1 MSNETEYEYCG
12 DGLLLPLLNEEE
24 KRWNQSFRAV
34 LYLFALLYCFLGV
47 AIIADVFMSAI
58 EVITSKTRK
67 IYLARPSSPTTGV
80 WRPGLAKVGDAAVEE
95 GKGTSSNGTDHAG
108 SKDPGGSLQDASE
121 EPEVVEVR
129 VWNDTVANLTL
140 MALGSSA
147 PEILLS
153 VIELSGRS
161 FEAGDLGPGTIVGSA
176 AFNLL
181 IITAVCVVGVPDGE
195 TRRIKGIKV
204 FGVTTIF
211 SLFAYAWL
219 LVILVAV
226 TPDVV
231 DIWEAA
237 LTLLFFPLLV
247 ILAYMADKT
256 WKCCGASALGFGGKK
271 QLELG
276 AGQLTG
282 NSEERMLGGKTFFR
296 NGNLDK
302 DGLVA
307 FVKEVKKYPGLSDED
322 AALLA
327 ASRLVDSQPHSRM
340 WYRIGAVRSFTGGRK
355 TQPKLSLKLQ
365 ELLDKPLKTV
375 YDTINEHPNA
385 PNIGKL
391 MEPDELRKAVIE
403 FRAATV
409 AVPEN
414 VGTFEVTITRRG
426 DLQQRAKVKVESIDG
441 TAQENEDYIPINEII
456 VFEPNETE
464 KQVKVEIVNDNQW
477 EPDEEFFLKLA
488 IADDDDTSS
497 VKGGEEREEKVQ
509 LGRISIMEITILND
523 DEPGLISFPK
533 RGLLVKETIGTAQI
547 TVLRKDGADGEVS
560 VSWRTLDKSAVSGK
574 DYKGGS
580 GVLVFKHTEV
590 SRVIEIPIINDM
602 EAEKDECFEIELFNP
617 TGGAKLGAI
626 NRMAITITNDE
637 DFNNVMGHLMSL
649 TNANMDA
656 IRVHRDTWASQ
667 IKDAMNV
674 NGGDLENAT
683 WGDYLMHFLTFGW
696 KVLFALVPPP
706 GLLGGWP
713 CFFVSLFM
721 IGLITAFVGDIA
733 AIFGCIVHLH
743 DSITAITLVAM
754 GTSLPDTFASKCAA
768 VQEKHADNAIGNI
781 TGSNSVNVFLGLGLP
796 WLMGAIYH
804 YSKGN
809 QFSVPVGSLGFSV
822 MVYTCTSLF
831 AVALLLLRRNLSI
844 FGRAELGGPKPLKI
858 LSAVILVF
866 LWVLYV
872 FFSILQTYG
881 YINDIF

>member
-1 MSNETEYEYCG
+1 MSNDTYEEKNEFCG
-12 DGLLLPLLNEEE
+12 GGLLLPFLLEEE
-24 KRWNQSFRAV
+24 RWDQTFRAI
-34 LYLFALLYCFLGV
+34 LYLLGLLYCFLGV
-47 AIIADVFMSAI
+47 AIIADVFMGAI

-67 IYLARPSSPTTGV
+67 IYLARSSPNPTGV
-80 WRPGLAKVGDAAVEE
+80 WRPGKAKVGDAAVEE
-95 GKGTSSNGTDHAG
+95 GKSSNGTGDHAG
-108 SKDPGGSLQDASE
+108 GKDGGSQDGD

-153 VIELSGRS
+153 VIEISGKG
-161 FEAGDLGPGTIVGSA
+161 FEAGELGPGTIVGSA

-181 IITAVCVVGVPDGE
+181 VISAVCVIGIPDGE
-195 TRRIKGIKV
+195 TRIIKGIKV
-204 FGVTTIF
+204 FAVTTTF

-226 TPDVV
+226 TPNVV
-231 DIWEAA
+231 DVWEAA
-237 LTLLFFPLLV
+237 LTLIFFPLLV
-247 ILAYMADKT
+247 ILAYIADQPWT
-256 WKCCGASALGFGGKK
+256 CSGASALHFGGKK

-282 NSEERMLGGKTFFR
+282 NSEGERMLNGKTFFR
-296 NGNLDK
+296 NGHLDK

-340 WYRIGAVRSFTGGRK
+340 WYRIGAVRSFSGGRK

-365 ELLDKPLKTV
+365 EV

-391 MEPDELRKAVIE
+391 LEPDELRKAVIE

-414 VGTFEVTITRRG
+414 VGTFEVTICRHG
-426 DLQQRAKVKVESIDG
+426 DLQPRAKVKVETIDG
-441 TAQENEDYIPINEII
+441 TAQENEDYIPINQII

-464 KQVKVEIVNDNQW
+464 KQITVEIVNDNQW
-477 EPDEEFFLKLA
+477 EPDEEFFLKLTLV
-488 IADDDDTSS
+488 DDEVLDDNSS
-497 VKGGEEREEKVQ
+497 IKEIEEKEEKVQ

-523 DEPGLISFPK
+523 DEPGVISFPK
-533 RGLLVKETIGTAQI
+533 RGLLVKETVGVAQI

-560 VSWRTLDKSAVSGK
+560 VRWRTLDKSAVSGK

-590 SRVIEIPIINDM
+590 TRILEIPIINDM
-602 EAEKDECFEIELFNP
+602 EAEKDECFEIELFEP
-617 TGGAKLGAI
+617 TGGAKLGSI
-626 NRMAITITNDE
+626 NRMAVTITNDE
-637 DFNNVMGHLMSL
+637 DFNSVMGHLMSL
-649 TNANMDA
+649 TNANMEA

-667 IKDAMNV
+667 LKDAMNV

-696 KVLFALVPPP
+696 KVFFSIVPPP

-713 CFFVSLFM
+713 CFFLSLFM
-721 IGLITAFVGDIA
+721 IGLITAVVGDLA
-733 AIFGCIVHLH
+733 AIFGCIVGLK

-754 GTSLPDTFASKCAA
+754 GTSLPDTFASKTAA
-768 VQEKHADNAIGNI
+768 VQEKYADNAIGNI

-796 WLMGAIYH
+796 WLMAALFH
-804 YSKGN
+804 YSKGSV
-809 QFSVPVGSLGFSV
+809 FKVPVGNLGFSV
-822 MVYTCTSLF
+822 MVYTTT
-831 AVALLLLRRNLSI
+831 ALLTVGLFVIRRNVSV
-844 FGRAELGGPKPLKI
+844 FGKAELGGPKPYKI
-858 LSAVILVF
+858 GSAIFLLF
-866 LWVLYV
+866 LWVAYV
-872 FFSILQTYG
+872 FFSSLQTYG
-881 YINDIF
+881 YISDIF

>member
-1 MSNETEYEYCG
+1 MSNWTEHEYCG
-12 DGLLLPLLNEEE
+12 NGLLLPLLSEEE
-24 KRWNQSFRAV
+24 RWNQSFRAV
-34 LYLFALLYCFLGV
+34 LYLFGLIYCFLGV

-67 IYLARPSSPTTGV
+67 IYLARPSSPSTGV
-80 WRPGLAKVGDAAVEE
+80 WRPGKAKVGDAAAAEE
-95 GKGTSSNGTDHAG
+95 GKSSNGTGGGDPN
-108 SKDPGGSLQDASE
+108 KDPGSPPDVSE
-121 EPEVVEVR
+121 DPEVVEVR

-153 VIELSGRS
+153 VIELSGKN

-181 IITAVCVVGVPDGE
+181 IISAVCVMGVPDGE

-204 FGVTTIF
+204 FAVTTIF

-226 TPDVV
+226 TPEVV
-231 DIWEAA
+231 DMWEAA
-237 LTLLFFPLLV
+237 LTLIFFPLLV

-256 WKCCGASALGFGGKK
+256 WTCGGASALRFGGKK

-327 ASRLVDSQPHSRM
+327 ASKLVDSQPHSRM
-340 WYRIGAVRSFTGGRK
+340 WYRIGAVRNFSGGRK
-355 TQPKLSLKLQ
+355 TQPKLSIKLQ

-426 DLQQRAKVKVESIDG
+426 DLQHRAKVKVETIDG

-456 VFEPNETE
+456 IFEPNETE

-477 EPDEEFFLKLA
+477 EPDEEFFLKLG
-488 IADDDDTSS
+488 IVDDDIS
-497 VKGGEEREEKVQ
+497 VADGEEKEEKVQ

-523 DEPGLISFPK
+523 DEPGVISFPK
-533 RGLLVKETIGTAQI
+533 RGLLVKETVGTAQI

-590 SRVIEIPIINDM
+590 SRIIEIPIINDM
-602 EAEKDECFEIELFNP
+602 EPEKDECFEIELFNP
-617 TGGAKLGAI
+617 TGGATLGAI

-649 TNANMDA
+649 TNANMEA

-667 IKDAMNV
+667 IKDSMNV

-696 KVLFALVPPP
+696 KVLFSLVPPP

-713 CFFVSLFM
+713 CFVVSLAM
-721 IGLITAFVGDIA
+721 IGLITAFVGDLA

-768 VQEKHADNAIGNI
+768 MQEKHADNAIGNI

-796 WLMGAIYH
+796 WLMAAIYH
-804 YSKGN
+804 YSKGGV
-809 QFSVPVGSLGFSV
+809 FAVPVGSLGFSV
-822 MVYTCTSLF
+822 MVYTCTSLL
-831 AVALLLLRRNLSI
+831 AVALLLLRRNLSV
-844 FGRAELGGPKPLKI
+844 FGKAELGGPRPYKI
-858 LSAVILVF
+858 GSAVFLVF
-866 LWVLYV
+866 LWILYV
-872 FFSILQTYG
+872 FFSCLQTYG
-881 YINDIF
+881 YISDVF